1 MKSSILIIDFGS
13 QVTKLIARR
22 IREYGVF
29 CKIINSSSLKKG
41 KIIKEG
47 FNGIIFSGGPSSVEK
62 KNSPKAPSFIY
73 ELDLPILGICY
84 GLQLMC
90 KFFGGS
96 VISSEDRE
104 FGKNF
109 ISLIKKS
116 DLTSGVYSLNKIY
129 QVWMSHSDK
138 VDVIPNGFE
147 RIAQTEHCKS
157 AIVEN
162 KKKKCL
168 VFNSI
173 LR

>member
-1 MKSSILIIDFGS
+1 MRF
-13 QVTKLIARR
+13 
-22 IREYGVF
+22 
-29 CKIINSSSLKKG
+29 
-41 KIIKEG
+41 
-47 FNGIIFSGGPSSVEK
+47 
-62 KNSPKAPSFIY
+62 
-73 ELDLPILGICY
+73 
-84 GLQLMC
+84 
-90 KFFGGS
+90 

-162 KKKKCL
+162 KKKKMFG
-168 VFNSI
+168 VQFHPEVVHTPQGGEI
-173 LR
+173 LKNFIFKICK